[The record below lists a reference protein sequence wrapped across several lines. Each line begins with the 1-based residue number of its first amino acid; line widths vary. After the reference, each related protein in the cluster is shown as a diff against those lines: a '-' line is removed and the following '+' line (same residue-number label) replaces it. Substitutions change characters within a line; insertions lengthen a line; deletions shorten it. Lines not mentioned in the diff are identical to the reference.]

1 MFNPLS
7 APEVIQAVGGTLRDA
22 AGGSVDDD
30 YRRGQLL
37 SAYSICRHLAAEE
50 EARPAVR
57 GWFDGAIAPVLAARG
72 IEAPRGAGPAELGAF
87 LGDLLAELRAAEDA
101 DSRRAAAEL
110 RRVLRGLCDREI
122 EALAAAE

>member
-1 MFNPLS
+1 VFNPLS
-7 APEVIQAVGGTLRDA
+7 APEVIQAVGGTLKGA

-57 GWFDGAIAPVLAARG
+57 GWFDAAVAPVLAARG
-72 IEAPRGAGPAELGAF
+72 IEAPRGSGPAELGAF